1 MPKEHSPLRGT
12 MPEKEPIRIELP
24 SGDAALV
31 VALLDHLAALSVARP
46 GLALTDEQRLFL
58 ADTPS
63 ARDPH
68 EMAERLSKVASAIKT
83 QLPADTPEPNA

>member
-1 MPKEHSPLRGT
+1 MSENDPARFEL
-12 MPEKEPIRIELP
+12 LP
-24 SGDAALV
+24 SDAALV
-31 VALLDHLAALSVARP
+31 VSVLEHLSALAMARP

-68 EMAERLSKVASAIKT
+68 QMADRLSQLASAIKA
-83 QLPADTPEPNA
+83 QLPADTPDPNA

>member
-1 MPKEHSPLRGT
+1 MRRAMHGN
-12 MPEKEPIRIELP
+12 EPIRVELL

-58 ADTPS
+58 ADIPS
-63 ARDPH
+63 VGDPQQ
-68 EMAERLSKVASAIKT
+68 MAERLSRVASAIKS

>member
-1 MPKEHSPLRGT
+1 MREEHPVWFQLLSD
-12 MPEKEPIRIELP
+12 
-24 SGDAALV
+24 DAALV
-31 VALLDHLAALSVARP
+31 VALLDHLAALAVARP

-68 EMAERLSKVASAIKT
+68 EMADSMSDLASAIKA
-83 QLPADTPEPNA
+83 QLRANTPEPDD